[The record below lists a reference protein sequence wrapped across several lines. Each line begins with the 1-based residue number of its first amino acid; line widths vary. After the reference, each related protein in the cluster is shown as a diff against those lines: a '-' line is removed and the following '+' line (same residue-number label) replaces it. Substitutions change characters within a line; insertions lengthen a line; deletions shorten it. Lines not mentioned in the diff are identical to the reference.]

1 MRTYQVQYGGRL
13 ARHLVY
19 HRVEERWYRG
29 LSQICYSALV
39 YMSLC
44 LSLCTSENQA
54 LQIALLFSVHELLRF
69 GGSRVKKGESVQ
81 VFVDTRVNGF

>member
-1 MRTYQVQYGGRL
+1 MLFR
-13 ARHLVY
+13 ACVY
-19 HRVEERWYRG
+19 V
-29 LSQICYSALV
+29 LMLI
-39 YMSLC
+39 
-44 LSLCTSENQA
+44 LCTSENQA